1 MIIANILKDLFKC
14 LELDYFEYNRFNE
27 VSDKVKK
34 QVKFSFGN
42 QDDLNKYISSRLNLD
57 NFPLIWYVKPNFE
70 MDSQR
75 LDVFNVKAKLILMT
89 STKADTYN
97 EDIAVINYENLLHP
111 LSLKVIKVL
120 EKARNI
126 DIKSKISVFD
136 ETKFGLD
143 VYNSNMDTKT
153 KSGTLMYVDS
163 RVLEV
168 ELEIKKK
175 CQ

>member
-1 MIIANILKDLFKC
+1 MVIACVLKELFKC

-42 QDDLNKYISSRLNLD
+42 QDDLNKYISNRLNLD
-57 NFPLIWYVKPNFE
+57 NFPLIWYVKPSFE
-70 MDSQR
+70 IDSQR
-75 LDVFNVKAKLILMT
+75 LDIFKVKAKLILMT
-89 STKADTYN
+89 STKADMYS
-97 EDIAVINYENLLHP
+97 EDVAVVNYENILHP
-111 LSLKVIKVL
+111 LTIKIIKIL
-120 EKARNI
+120 EKARNV
-126 DIKSKISVFD
+126 DIKSEFTVFD